1 MNKISHNI
9 LCNKSRYER
18 VQGRDFLVLEAMAVK
33 GDTAMNGIMY
43 PMSVVSAKAAELKNK
58 PAPLSHPKK
67 AGMHTSANDF
77 FVKGAFDIGAQV
89 IDSKM
94 IGDENIAEVWIDKE
108 VAERT
113 EKGKDL
119 LNRAENK
126 MPIGVSTGL
135 IPRKV
140 RNEEGTDKL
149 GQRYNKVVE
158 QFDYDHLALLLDEK
172 AAGAAAGTQIIYN
185 ESQEALI
192 VNHEDGGQP
201 ESQQEENSM
210 KVEFDISDLSKAE
223 RVQFGA
229 LTVNEIME
237 AVNREFEPVSLD
249 DAKEVVTNAGLLVNS
264 SEDGEFI
271 TKEDAQFLAN
281 AKKLEVERVN
291 EIRENI
297 VANSEMTNELVKDM
311 NEDQLM
317 GIYNSLD
324 TRKKDYSMND
334 TVVTNSSQTSEF
346 EVYQPKGA

>member
-1 MNKISHNI
+1 
-9 LCNKSRYER
+9 
-18 VQGRDFLVLEAMAVK
+18 MAVK